1 MTQVRTI
8 LGKVGFTPKGA
19 WDAKKKYDRLDVVSQ
34 AGASFLSLSDENTA
48 LLTDAT
54 KWMVIASKGDKGDQG
69 YTVQL
74 KIGTVGSGD
83 QPSVSL
89 IDAGVDEQGN
99 PVKEINFV
107 LKRGKT
113 GYTPIIEVGTVTT
126 VDPKN
131 EATIELI
138 DNGLSEEGVQKY
150 LLNASIPRGET
161 GLPGKGAGNVYV
173 IGDNLEVGKKYLF
186 VPAASGSTEGT
197 FVEYI
202 PPTIPEHPSFPARS
216 SGLYKITVNNQGHV
230 TDVAAVTKAD
240 ITALG
245 IPGQDT
251 NTVYTHPGFTARSSG
266 LYKITVNNQGHV
278 TDVAAVTKA
287 DITAL
292 GIPGQDTNT
301 VYTHPGFTAR
311 SSGLY
316 KITVNNQGHVTDVA
330 AVTKADITALGIP
343 GQDTN
348 TVYTHPGFTTRSSG
362 LYKITVNNQGH
373 VTDVAAVTKADI
385 TALGIPAQDTNTT
398 YTAATTQK
406 DGLMSKADKQKVDDS
421 LRLKE
426 YVDVSSL
433 ESLPAS
439 PYNLRFVYTNNSPQ
453 AINFANIA
461 SVPEMQEFYLS
472 ILNSSGSDFNQPIPN
487 GSGWQSEES
496 SVTLPSGR
504 PIGISIKKEH
514 GVMVV
519 RC

>member
-54 KWMVIASKGDKGDQG
+54 KWMVIASKGGKGDQG

-89 IDAGVDEQGN
+89 TDAGVDEQGN

-186 VPAASGSTEGT
+186 VPAASGSTEGS
-197 FVEYI
+197 FIEYV
-202 PPTIPEHPSFPARS
+202 PPTIPEHPSFSTRS

-230 TDVAAVTKAD
+230 TDVVTKED

-278 TDVAAVTKA
+278 TGVTAVTKE
-287 DITAL
+287 
-292 GIPGQDTNT
+292 
-301 VYTHPGFTAR
+301 
-311 SSGLY
+311 
-316 KITVNNQGHVTDVA
+316 
-330 AVTKADITALGIP
+330 
-343 GQDTN
+343 
-348 TVYTHPGFTTRSSG
+348 
-362 LYKITVNNQGH
+362 
-373 VTDVAAVTKADI
+373 DI

-406 DGLMSKADKQKVDDS
+406 DGLMSKTDKQKVDDS

>member
-54 KWMVIASKGDKGDQG
+54 KWMVIASKGGKGDQG

-89 IDAGVDEQGN
+89 TDAGVDEQGN

-186 VPAASGSTEGT
+186 VPAASGSTEGS
-197 FVEYI
+197 FIEYV
-202 PPTIPEHPSFPARS
+202 PPTIPEHPSFSTRS

-230 TDVAAVTKAD
+230 TDVAAVTKED

-251 NTVYTHPGFTARSSG
+251 DTVYTHPGFTARSSG

-278 TDVAAVTKA
+278 TDVAAVTKE

-301 VYTHPGFTAR
+301 
-311 SSGLY
+311 
-316 KITVNNQGHVTDVA
+316 
-330 AVTKADITALGIP
+330 
-343 GQDTN
+343 
-348 TVYTHPGFTTRSSG
+348 
-362 LYKITVNNQGH
+362 
-373 VTDVAAVTKADI
+373 
-385 TALGIPAQDTNTT
+385 T
-398 YTAATTQK
+398 YT
-406 DGLMSKADKQKVDDS
+406 
-421 LRLKE
+421 
-426 YVDVSSL
+426 
-433 ESLPAS
+433 PA
-439 PYNLRFVYTNNSPQ
+439 RRQ
-453 AINFANIA
+453 
-461 SVPEMQEFYLS
+461 
-472 ILNSSGSDFNQPIPN
+472 
-487 GSGWQSEES
+487 
-496 SVTLPSGR
+496 
-504 PIGISIKKEH
+504 
-514 GVMVV
+514 
-519 RC
+519 